1 MRKAFIPLFLFFI
14 FFGLNPFGTFLL
26 EGIAQQDPQFS
37 QNMFIRLPI
46 NPGYAGT
53 GKAICAT
60 AVYRT
65 QWVGFPGA
73 PKTLFFSIDA
83 PILALHG
90 GVGLTIVNDKLG
102 NFNFIHV
109 RGAYSYHKPIGATGL
124 LGIGLE
130 AGILQSSIQN
140 NWIAP
145 DGTNGHTSAIDNA
158 IPAAG
163 ISKLTYDVGFGGYY
177 RTDQLYVGLS
187 ASHLPQQ
194 QLKATYFDYKAARHY
209 YVMAGYDFFLSS
221 AFTLRP
227 SVLVKSDASVTTFD
241 LNVNLLWNNMLWGGV
256 SYRLQDAIVPMVG
269 FAWSPNPKSTL
280 KIGYAYDLGTSD
292 LKKYHSNTHE
302 ILLNYCIKFTPKP
315 KTQSHINPRFL
326 KG

>member
-1 MRKAFIPLFLFFI
+1 MKKVFIPLFLIFNFYFFI
-14 FFGLNPFGTFLL
+14 KGFS
-26 EGIAQQDPQFS
+26 QQDPQFS
-37 QNMFIRLPI
+37 QNMFIKLPI

-53 GKAICAT
+53 NGAICAT

-83 PILALHG
+83 PVTILHG
-90 GVGLTIVNDKLG
+90 GAGLTIVNDQLG
-102 NFNFIHV
+102 NFSFMHV
-109 RGAYSYHKPIGATGL
+109 RGAYSYHRPIGATGL

-130 AGILQSSIQN
+130 AGILQSTVKD
-140 NWIAP
+140 NWLAP
-145 DGTNGHTSAIDNA
+145 DGTNGHTSTIDNA

-163 ISKLTYDVGFGGYY
+163 ISKMTYDVGLGLYY
-177 RTDQLYVGLS
+177 RTDQLFVGIS
-187 ASHLPQQ
+187 AAHLPSQE
-194 QLKATYFDYKAARHY
+194 LKATYFDYKTARHY

-227 SVLVKSDASVTTFD
+227 SVHVKSDASVTTFD
-241 LNVNLLWNNMLWGGV
+241 ANINLLWNNKVWAGV

-269 FAWSPNPKSTL
+269 FALPVNSKSTL

-292 LKKYHSNTHE
+292 LKTHHSNTHE
-302 ILLNYCIKFTPKP
+302 ILLNYCIKLTPKP
-315 KTQSHINPRFL
+315 KTQSYVNPRFL
-326 KG
+326 RG

>member
-1 MRKAFIPLFLFFI
+1 MRKAFIPLFLI
-14 FFGLNPFGTFLL
+14 FNFSFLM
-26 EGIAQQDPQFS
+26 EGMAQQDPQFS
-37 QNMFIRLPI
+37 QNMFIKLPI
-46 NPGYAGT
+46 NAGYAGT
-53 GKAICAT
+53 SGAICAT

-83 PILALHG
+83 PVAMLHG
-90 GVGLTIVNDKLG
+90 GAGLTIVNDKLG
-102 NFNFIHV
+102 NFNFTHV
-109 RGAYSYHKPIGATGL
+109 RGAYSFHKPIGQTGL

-130 AGILQSSIQN
+130 AGILQSSVQY
-140 NWIAP
+140 NWLAP
-145 DGTNGHTSAIDNA
+145 DGTNGHTGQQIDNA
-158 IPAAG
+158 IPATG
-163 ISKLTYDVGFGGYY
+163 VSKMTYDLGLGIYY
-177 RTDQLYVGLS
+177 RTDQLHVGIS
-187 ASHLPQQ
+187 ASHIPQQ
-194 QLKATYFDYKAARHY
+194 QLKATNFDYTAARHY

-227 SVLVKSDASVTTFD
+227 SVHVKSDASVTTFD
-241 LNVNLLWNNMLWGGV
+241 ANINLLWNNTLWAGV

-269 FAWSPNPKSTL
+269 FAWKPNATSTL

-292 LKKYHSNTHE
+292 LKTHHSNTHE

>member
-1 MRKAFIPLFLFFI
+1 MKKVFLPLFLILNFAFI
-14 FFGLNPFGTFLL
+14 I

-37 QNMFIRLPI
+37 QNMFIKLPI

-53 GKAICAT
+53 NGAICAT

-73 PKTLFFSIDA
+73 PKTLYFSIDA
-83 PILALHG
+83 PIPMLHG
-90 GVGLTIVNDKLG
+90 GAGLTIVNDKLG
-102 NFNFIHV
+102 NFSFMHV
-109 RGAYSYHKPIGATGL
+109 RGAYSFHKTIGATGL

-130 AGILQSSIQN
+130 AGILQSSVQN
-140 NWIAP
+140 NWLAP
-145 DGTNGHTSAIDNA
+145 DGTNGHQGAIDQA

-163 ISKLTYDVGFGGYY
+163 VSKMTYDLGLGVYY
-177 RTDQLYVGLS
+177 RTDQLYVGIAS
-187 ASHLPQQ
+187 SHLPQQ
-194 QLKATYFDYKAARHY
+194 NLKATYFDYTTARHY
-209 YVMAGYDFFLSS
+209 YVMAGYDFNLSS
-221 AFTLRP
+221 AFMLRP
-227 SVLVKSDASVTTFD
+227 SVHVKSDAAVTTFD
-241 LNVNLLWNNMLWGGV
+241 ANINLLWNHMLWGGV

-269 FAWSPNPKSTL
+269 FAWNPNPKSTL

-292 LKKYHSNTHE
+292 LKTHHNNTHE